1 MFSPFQKPIRLTITK
16 GKNCTPPLCYMIEMS
31 SETYRRFLRLEAE
44 SHPVKIDKNMI
55 SWENINMKIQ
65 TGLTSP
71 SDILESIYLKRDM
84 SETVVMDRRVASLLR
99 DKLAGLEAETEHL
112 RRRIKF
118 MKFIILGLS
127 SVLLFMLWI
136 LLNVL
141 SAPALAA

>member
-1 MFSPFQKPIRLTITK
+1 
-16 GKNCTPPLCYMIEMS
+16 MIEMS